1 MRHSL
6 FPLPGSGV
14 RAGYPAGLRA
24 QALPTAA
31 RQQCGAVLFVAL
43 IMLLLLTLIG
53 VTGMQVSTMQ
63 ERMASGY
70 RAGNLAF
77 QNTEQQLT
85 QTESTL
91 RNQVNNAAP
100 VAATIANCAVAF
112 EGRAWALTAL
122 DGGATQGANV
132 RRIDQCFGGSSRKMP
147 QRTNENTN
155 QFYQI
160 TAYSVDRPANPA
172 SRAAVDSVFIP

>member
-1 MRHSL
+1 MLRTL
-6 FPLPGSGV
+6 LPLP
-14 RAGYPAGLRA
+14 RLAITARQRTGLRA
-24 QALPTAA
+24 PPLFTGTR
-31 RQQCGAVLFVAL
+31 RQRGAVLFVAL

-53 VTGMQVSTMQ
+53 VTGMQVSTLQ

-77 QNTEQQLT
+77 QNTEQQLILA
-85 QTESTL
+85 ESNV
-91 RNQVNNAAP
+91 RNQVNSASP
-100 VAATIANCAVAF
+100 VAATVANCALAF
-112 EGRAWALTAL
+112 QARNWALTAL

-132 RRIDQCFGGSSRKMP
+132 RRVDQCFGGSSRKMP
-147 QRTNENTN
+147 QRSNENTN